1 MLTNNFL
8 KTIMT
13 LNGDQTG
20 IDIANTEQFIYANN
34 SNYTTVSTYT
44 LGYNVGESTQLFLD
58 EDYAYT
64 YEDLVEPN
72 TLSNGATNAFYSSN
86 TYAYKSTLAI
96 LVGTGTTPPASSD
109 YKLEN
114 QVVLESV
121 NDSCTMDPT
130 GMISLTREFKNNTG
144 AQVTINEIGMYVVSG
159 RGRSNYTPHVFLI
172 GRKLLDSPVTL
183 NVNEIAS
190 FQYRI
195 DLSV

>member
-20 IDIANTEQFIYANN
+20 TDIANTAQFIYANN
-34 SNYTTVSTYT
+34 SNNTTVSTFT

-72 TLSNGATNAFYSSN
+72 TLSNGATNAFYSNN
-86 TYAYKSTLAI
+86 TYANKSTLAI

-130 GMISLTREFKNNTG
+130 GMISLTREFKNNTE

-159 RGRSNYTPHVFLI
+159 RGRSTYTPHVFLI

>member
-34 SNYTTVSTYT
+34 SSLTTVSTFT
-44 LGYNVGESTQLFLD
+44 LGYDVGESTQLFLD

-72 TLSNGATNAFYSSN
+72 TLSNGATNAFYANN

-130 GMISLTREFKNNTG
+130 GMISLTREFKNNTE

-159 RGRSNYTPHVFLI
+159 RGRSTYTPHVFLI

>member
-13 LNGDQTG
+13 LSGNQTG
-20 IDIANTEQFIYANN
+20 TDIANTAQFIYANN
-34 SNYTTVSTYT
+34 SNSSSVGTYT
-44 LGYNVGESTQLFLD
+44 LGYGIGETTQHFLD

-64 YEDLVEPN
+64 YADLGEQL
-72 TLSNGATNAFYSSN
+72 TYNGADNAFYASSQY
-86 TYAYKSTLAI
+86 TYKSTLAI

-121 NDSCTMDPT
+121 NDSCLMDS
-130 GMISLTREFKNNTG
+130 GVISLIREFKNNTG
-144 AQVTINEIGMYVVSG
+144 AQVTINEIGMYVVSL
-159 RGRSNYTPHVFLI
+159 RGSSSYTPHVFLI

-183 NVNEIAS
+183 DVNQIAS

>member
-34 SNYTTVSTYT
+34 SSTTTVSTYT

-64 YEDLVEPN
+64 FVDLVEPV
-72 TLSNGATNAFYSSN
+72 TVSNGATNAFYSNSSSG
-86 TYAYKSTLAI
+86 YKSTLAI

-130 GMISLTREFKNNTG
+130 GIISLTREFKNNTE

-159 RGRSNYTPHVFLI
+159 RGRSTYTPHVFLI